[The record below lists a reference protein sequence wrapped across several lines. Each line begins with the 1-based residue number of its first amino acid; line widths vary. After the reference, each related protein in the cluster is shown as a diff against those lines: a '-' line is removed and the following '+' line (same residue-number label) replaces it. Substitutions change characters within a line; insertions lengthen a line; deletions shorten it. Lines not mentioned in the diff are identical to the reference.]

1 VSLGSTTAAAPA
13 IVTSPVPGASAQEEA
28 PPSLLVVDD
37 EQGVRTALSQI
48 AKVMGFD
55 VSTVATSDEAL
66 QTYKDRLH
74 AARPYSTVLL
84 DLNLRSGLNGMEVF
98 QAIRRMDPEALVV
111 ATSGQHAEGDVERF
125 RALGFAGFLPK
136 PYSLEHFDSVMRAAL
151 AS

>member
-1 VSLGSTTAAAPA
+1 
-13 IVTSPVPGASAQEEA
+13 
-28 PPSLLVVDD
+28 
-37 EQGVRTALSQI
+37 
-48 AKVMGFD
+48 MGFD

-66 QTYKDRLH
+66 QSYKDRLH
-74 AARPYSTVLL
+74 ADRPFSTVLL

-111 ATSGQHAEGDVERF
+111 ATSGQHSEGDVERF